1 MTIVNGTQ
9 ITVYYIAVSYTALMI
24 LCTMLHCTAMRLHD
38 NALRCNTSRYNVQ
51 YYSKLALQCHR
62 SMPAS
67 QMIIPKATVM
77 HRTIIHHTAMA
88 SHRKHQSSAAINGRY
103 QRLGRP
109 PPGSE
114 VSGVRLC
121 GLVLRHIRTHL
132 FGHVHSH
139 VYRDLHIHRRRNRQ
153 VALPPRPRP
162 PPHPPCG
169 TMWHHDVC
177 VTCG

>member
-88 SHRKHQSSAAINGRY
+88 SHRKHQSSAAINGRH
-103 QRLGRP
+103 QRP
-109 PPGSE
+109 PSTARPAAARQR
-114 VSGVRLC
+114 GVWGPSMWTSAETYPYTFVWTC
-121 GLVLRHIRTHL
+121 AQPCV
-132 FGHVHSH
+132 
-139 VYRDLHIHRRRNRQ
+139 Q
-153 VALPPRPRP
+153 RPAYTSP
-162 PPHPPCG
+162 
-169 TMWHHDVC
+169 
-177 VTCG
+177 